1 MELVKKMIRTK
12 RCGKVITDQF
22 YVEDDY
28 NVPDA
33 KADVS
38 RIIMGDGEIKIEEMK
53 RVENYLRVT
62 GKLKFTVLYVA
73 DEGERGL
80 SFVESAIPFEEMVYI
95 DGGDGKEYVM
105 HNQRVEFHASMI
117 HSRKLSIKAL
127 VELSVGE
134 EEERDE
140 EVTVDVGSANQ
151 IYKRMQT
158 AEVLKLHTGKKDI
171 YRIKEQMNIPGTK
184 ENIQN
189 LLWSDVTSRK
199 LDSRLESDSLL
210 LRGELLVFCFY
221 ESQDGKVDWVE
232 QTVPYEGRVEC
243 CGAEESMY
251 HHIYPALSD
260 VSIDV
265 RMDEDGEMRAL
276 GVEGTLE
283 LRMAVYEE
291 ETMEIL
297 SDAYSVE
304 QECRLETKEMN
315 FEEMIFQNHSKC
327 KVVEELN
334 LPELKDDIL
343 QICHSSGKVQI
354 EHMEQTEEGFQIEG
368 VLHLNFLYVKENDA
382 VPFDTWQ
389 GMVPFSYMI
398 ESKGKG
404 EELKFDISHSLEQL
418 SVSLLGSGEVEVK
431 AVIAFYSF
439 FRRNK
444 NLNVI
449 TGMTFEPFDAEET
462 AKRPGMIGYSVR
474 EGDTLWDL
482 AKRYHTT
489 VEGIMEVN
497 ELSAENVKQGDK
509 ILILKEDKASQTL
522 EFL

>member
-1 MELVKKMIRTK
+1 MELVKKLIRAK
-12 RCGKVITDQF
+12 RCGKVVTDQF

-28 NVPDA
+28 NVPDD
-33 KADVS
+33 KDDVS
-38 RIIMGDGEIKIEEMK
+38 RIVLSEGDIKIEEMK
-53 RVENYLRVT
+53 RAESYLRVT
-62 GKLKFTVLYVA
+62 GKLMFTILYVT
-73 DEGERGL
+73 DEGEARL
-80 SFVESAIPFEEMVYI
+80 SAIESSLPFEEMVYI
-95 DGGDGKEYVM
+95 DGGVEKEYVL
-105 HNQRVEFHASMI
+105 HHQRVEFHAAMI
-117 HSRKLSIKAL
+117 HSRKLSVKAL
-127 VELSVGE
+127 VELEIGE
-134 EEERDE
+134 EEELEE
-140 EVTVDVGSANQ
+140 EVTVDVDCVNP
-151 IYKRMQT
+151 IYKKMQT

-171 YRIKEQMNIPGTK
+171 YRIKEQINIPGTK
-184 ENIQN
+184 ENIQSI
-189 LLWSDVTSRK
+189 LWSDVTSRK

-221 ESQDGKVDWVE
+221 ESQDGKIDWVE
-232 QTVPYEGRVEC
+232 QVVPYEGRVEC
-243 CGAEESMY
+243 YGAEETMY
-251 HHIYPALSD
+251 HHLYPALTD
-260 VSIDV
+260 VAIDV

-291 ETMEIL
+291 EAMDIL

-304 QECRLETKEMN
+304 QQCHLETKSMD

-327 KVVEELN
+327 KVVEQLS

-343 QICHSSGKVQI
+343 QICHSSGKVQV

-368 VLHLNFLYVKENDA
+368 VLHLSFLYVKENDA

-389 GMVPFSYMI
+389 GMVPFSYVI

-404 EELKFDISHSLEQL
+404 EELKYDISHSLEQL

-444 NLNVI
+444 NLDVI

-489 VEGIMEVN
+489 VDGIMEVN
-497 ELSAENVKQGDK
+497 DLASENIKQGEK
-509 ILILKEDKASQTL
+509 ILILKEDKASQPL
-522 EFL
+522 EF